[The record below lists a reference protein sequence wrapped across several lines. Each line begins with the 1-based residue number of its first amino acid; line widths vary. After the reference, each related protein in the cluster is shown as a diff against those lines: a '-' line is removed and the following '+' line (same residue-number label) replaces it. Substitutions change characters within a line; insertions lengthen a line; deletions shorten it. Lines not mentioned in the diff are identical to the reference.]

1 MPFFLYMGAEFMKI
15 ALVTG
20 GNKGIGLEV
29 AINLQK
35 LGYKSVINY
44 FSDDTA
50 AKKAR
55 EEYGFYAVKCDVS
68 VESEVKKMVSE
79 VIEKFGKID
88 VLVNCAG
95 IALKQKIL
103 LDVECSEMTRTI
115 GVNLLGTIL
124 TSKAVLEN
132 MIKNRSG
139 VIINISSVYGEKGG
153 SCEVVYSATKGGINA
168 FTKALSKEVS
178 GANIRVNAVAPG
190 FIDTQM
196 NAHISD
202 EERREFCEE
211 VPAHRIGTVKDV
223 ASAVCFLVEN
233 TYITGAIIPVDGGM
247 QC

>member
-1 MPFFLYMGAEFMKI
+1 MKI

-29 AINLQK
+29 AKSLRK
-35 LGYKSVINY
+35 LGYKPVINY
-44 FSDDTA
+44 FSDDIA
-50 AKKAR
+50 AKKAC
-55 EEYGFYAVKCDVS
+55 EEYGFYPIKADVS
-68 VESEVKKMVSE
+68 NEAEVKSMVSE
-79 VIEKFGKID
+79 VLEKFGKID
-88 VLVNCAG
+88 LLVNCAG

-103 LDVECSEMTRTI
+103 LDVEYSEMTRVV

-124 TSKAVLEN
+124 VSKAVLEN

-139 VIINISSVYGEKGG
+139 VIINISSIYGEKGG
-153 SCEVVYSATKGGINA
+153 SCEAVYSATKGGINA
-168 FTKALSKEVS
+168 FTKALSKEVAD
-178 GANIRVNAVAPG
+178 ANIRVNAVAPG

-196 NAHISD
+196 NAHITE

-211 VPAHRIGTVKDV
+211 VLVKRIGKAEDV

-247 QC
+247 M